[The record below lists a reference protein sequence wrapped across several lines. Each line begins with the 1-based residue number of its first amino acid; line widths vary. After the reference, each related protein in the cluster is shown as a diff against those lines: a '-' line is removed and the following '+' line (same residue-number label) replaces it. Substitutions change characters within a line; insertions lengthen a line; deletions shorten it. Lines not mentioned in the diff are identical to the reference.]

1 MKFHNNNQIKALVY
15 SDNDVSRLE
24 AALRSVEPLCNLYH
38 TELEEICVD
47 LLKVILH
54 KSAPASGVIAD
65 FDELRL
71 NGMICITTHYPKE
84 CALYLTSQFYEREY
98 SFAHRTDMLQV
109 LVISIQKLSDPN
121 EDVLFDKRLLESDK
135 TAMANNNLLPVNQL
149 SIGIKSDWQEIV
161 KKRVNAKTKI
171 KSSSNQSVQ
180 RKQKENK
187 YSNVFGYFFFSLIN
201 TYDQ

>member
-1 MKFHNNNQIKALVY
+1 M
-15 SDNDVSRLE
+15 SRLE

-54 KSAPASGVIAD
+54 KSSPGVIAD

-71 NGMICITTHYPKE
+71 NSMICITCHYPKE

-121 EDVLFDKRLLESDK
+121 EDVVFDKRLLES
-135 TAMANNNLLPVNQL
+135 MSINNSSNLQPINQQ
-149 SIGIKSDWQEIV
+149 SISMKSDWQEIV
-161 KKRVNAKTKI
+161 KKRVSAKTKI
-171 KSSSNQSVQ
+171 KSSQTQHQQ

-187 YSNVFGYFFFSLIN
+187 NSNVFGYFFFSLIN